1 MFVNEARG
9 PGFTEGSDGNSA
21 MIDTSTVW
29 DQHADALRGFLA
41 SRVAQDDVEDLLQ
54 EAFVRIHAKLE
65 GLRDEERLTAW
76 VYQIARN
83 LITDHYR
90 KRGTL
95 PAEADV
101 AEVYAKVDEPVREYL
116 IACVEP
122 FISQLP
128 ETYRDA
134 VRMRKLEGMT
144 QVEVAER
151 LGLSLSGAKSR
162 VQRGRVI
169 AKQMLED
176 CCLFHRDAAGR
187 ISDFERK
194 DLTRPGLL
202 VNGSTECE
210 GGCSC

>member
-1 MFVNEARG
+1 
-9 PGFTEGSDGNSA
+9 

-41 SRVAQDDVEDLLQ
+41 SRVAQDDVDDLLQ

-65 GLRDEERLTAW
+65 GLRDDERLTAW
-76 VYQIARN
+76 VYQISRN

-134 VRMRKLEGMT
+134 VRMSELEGMT

-151 LGLSLSGAKSR
+151 PRDCEADARRLLPFSSGC
-162 VQRGRVI
+162 GRAHI
-169 AKQMLED
+169 GFRTE
-176 CCLFHRDAAGR
+176 RPDA
-187 ISDFERK
+187 
-194 DLTRPGLL
+194 TRAVG
-202 VNGSTECE
+202 
-210 GGCSC
+210 